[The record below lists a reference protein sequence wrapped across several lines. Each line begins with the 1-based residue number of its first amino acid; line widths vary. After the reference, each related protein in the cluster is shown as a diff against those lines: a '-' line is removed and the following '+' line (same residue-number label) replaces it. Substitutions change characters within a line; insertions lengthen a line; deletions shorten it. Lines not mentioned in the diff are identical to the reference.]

1 MTGVFPWPLE
11 TVSQDIEGAFRVSE
25 KTAGGKRL
33 SDGELRSVWGFLF
46 YFVVGIL
53 PSILCRISFGGL
65 TRVEAERP
73 VRR

>member
-33 SDGELRSVWGFLF
+33 SDGELRSVLVLLCCRNLAIHSMQNKLWG
-46 YFVVGIL
+46 VDKGR
-53 PSILCRISFGGL
+53 SR
-65 TRVEAERP
+65 EAS
-73 VRR
+73 